1 MYRLLE
7 TINSIF
13 KFKNPFYNLF
23 LDKSANSSI
32 IFTPQNLWTGNSD
45 NGRKITD
52 GFLSFHNET
61 NTFDLNTWKKNNSS
75 KLWNQKLHSF
85 QWVDDIKSLGTNKA
99 RIFLRKNIL
108 FRLKI
113 IVAMVKFN

>member
-1 MYRLLE
+1 MKKGSVTE
-7 TINSIF
+7 M
-13 KFKNPFYNLF
+13 KNGSKEDNLF

-61 NTFDLNTWKKNNSS
+61 NTFNLNT
-75 KLWNQKLHSF
+75 
-85 QWVDDIKSLGTNKA
+85 
-99 RIFLRKNIL
+99 
-108 FRLKI
+108 
-113 IVAMVKFN
+113 